1 MQAAVQRL
9 SKILAAESLTTT
21 KRIFRAAETS
31 SQVCS
36 VPLLEMRIDDPER
49 FTAQKIPAPA
59 NAEPTPRAE
68 LPAPPCK

>member
-9 SKILAAESLTTT
+9 SKILAAESLTA
-21 KRIFRAAETS
+21 KRVFRLESS

-49 FTAQKIPAPA
+49 LTAQKVPAPA
-59 NAEPTPRAE
+59 NVDPMPRAE
-68 LPAPPCK
+68 LPAPPCQ